1 MTSIGDDVS
10 DTAFITGYYR
20 SLNEA
25 LSQDPWSKLWMT
37 EKAKELGDAFVNEVS
52 PHDPVNIQLRSRF
65 FLEALRR
72 YSKKH
77 EQFGFINLG
86 AGFTTYPYHDFMI
99 NQAISF
105 EYDQESVVSLK
116 KTTAD
121 KYQQRGLLP
130 QNNHIHYVGLNFDI
144 DSYQKKIDDSLKLLS
159 GSQRPVFVLM
169 EGFFYYLQKETSES
183 LWSLLVS
190 RLPKASRVGV
200 VYLKPEVEKSS
211 AFKRAQKFLID
222 HCGFN
227 GMQLLYHE
235 KEYFLKGRLTEI
247 DSASHVE
254 AESRYLGENN
264 FNNDN
269 TFNEEMLIVEI

>member
-72 YSKKH
+72 YSKNH
-77 EQFGFINLG
+77 EHFGFINLG

-121 KYQQRGLLP
+121 KYQQLSLI
-130 QNNHIHYVGLNFDI
+130 HI
-144 DSYQKKIDDSLKLLS
+144 
-159 GSQRPVFVLM
+159 
-169 EGFFYYLQKETSES
+169 
-183 LWSLLVS
+183 
-190 RLPKASRVGV
+190 
-200 VYLKPEVEKSS
+200 
-211 AFKRAQKFLID
+211 
-222 HCGFN
+222 
-227 GMQLLYHE
+227 
-235 KEYFLKGRLTEI
+235 
-247 DSASHVE
+247 
-254 AESRYLGENN
+254 
-264 FNNDN
+264 
-269 TFNEEMLIVEI
+269 